1 MKALGGTDVPVPEVL
16 VLCSDDSVIGT
27 PFYVM
32 RYVRGRMFLNPRL
45 PDMSSKERSQIY
57 NEMARVMAAIHS
69 VDLEKAGL
77 TSYGPMKGY
86 IQRQV
91 TRWSSQYEKT
101 KTHDIAAMD
110 KVSKWLAESAPKQE
124 DISLIHGDFRLDN
137 MIWHPTEPRVLAVL
151 DWELSTIGN
160 PTSDVAYNCMPYLMP
175 DIGRDSSAYSGFG
188 PSFEWQAS
196 GIPDLSTYLSWYYQ
210 HKSCPPIENFRY
222 FQVFSVFRAA
232 AILQG
237 VFKRSQ
243 LGNASSADAS
253 RVGAYAE
260 HLANLAWEIATV
272 DVSPTD
278 AVTSTHLAE
287 GSASSR
293 MPPVQMSTSA
303 ATSSTS
309 GTARG
314 NISQKAHPA
323 ESSPSSSS
331 FSFSSSQSSSS
342 ASSVSNLSQQK
353 QRHSSSHSSS
363 SSSPRDASGD
373 LEGMFHFS
381 QKYYDLKAKLLKF
394 MEEDVYPRE
403 KEFDEFEHSLGSDH
417 TQWKPIP
424 FMEEL
429 KSKAKSLGLWNLWI
443 PAPAPEGAGLTNLEY
458 APLCAILGRSPML
471 GPTATNCAAPDTGNM
486 EVLLKYGSDEQK
498 KKWLEPLLN
507 GEIRSAF
514 AMTEP
519 AVASSD
525 ATNISTSIVREGDE
539 YVVNGRKWWT
549 SGAGR
554 TDCKVLI
561 VMGKTNPSA
570 PVHRQQSMILV
581 PLDAPGVKVV
591 RALPIFGYYDAPE
604 GHMEVVFENVRVPA
618 SNLLLGEGRGFEIAQ
633 GRLGPG
639 RIHHCMR
646 LIGIAERCLE
656 SGTKRALSRTAFR
669 KPIALHGMA
678 MRNIAMSRI
687 EIEQCRL
694 LTYKAAYAM
703 DTVGNKVAKD
713 LIAMIK
719 ITAPTMAC
727 TVIDRVIQ
735 LYGAAGLSNDHFVAR
750 AYANCRTLRLADGP
764 DEVHIEQLAK
774 LELLKYRQPSAK
786 L

>member
-1 MKALGGTDVPVPEVL
+1 MEREYAVMKALGGTDVPVPEVL
-16 VLCSDDSVIGT
+16 VLCPSEEVLGT

-32 RYVRGRMFLNPRL
+32 RYVRGRMFPNPRL
-45 PDMSSKERSQIY
+45 PGMSSKERGAIY

-69 VDLEKAGL
+69 VDLNKAGL
-77 TSYGPMKGY
+77 TAYGPMKGY
-86 IQRQV
+86 LQRQV
-91 TRWSSQYEKT
+91 ARWSQQYEKT
-101 KTHDIAAMD
+101 KTHEIIAMD
-110 KVSKWLAESAPKQE
+110 KVAKWLNENLPKTE
-124 DISLIHGDFRLDN
+124 EISLIHGDFRLDN

-160 PTSDVAYNCMPYLMP
+160 PYSDVAYNGMPYLLP
-175 DIGRDSSAYSGFG
+175 DIGRESSAYNGFG
-188 PSFEWQAS
+188 SDFDWQLS
-196 GIPDLSTYLSWYYQ
+196 GIPDLGTYLSWYYQ
-210 HKSCPPIENFRY
+210 HRSCPPIENFRY
-222 FQVFSVFRAA
+222 FQVFSVYRAA

-260 HLANLAWEIATV
+260 HLANLAWEIATI
-272 DVSPTD
+272 DVALSEG
-278 AVTSTHLAE
+278 VTAATL
-287 GSASSR
+287 ASSSTPR
-293 MPPVQMSTSA
+293 NPPMQMSTTTSSQPSKQAAESKSKSA
-303 ATSSTS
+303 ASS
-309 GTARG
+309 
-314 NISQKAHPA
+314 
-323 ESSPSSSS
+323 
-331 FSFSSSQSSSS
+331 SSSS
-342 ASSVSNLSQQK
+342 ASG
-353 QRHSSSHSSS
+353 
-363 SSSPRDASGD
+363 ATSGD
-373 LEGMFHFS
+373 LEDMFKFS
-381 QKYYDLKAKLLKF
+381 PKYYELKQKLLKF
-394 MEEDVYPRE
+394 MEDEVYPRE
-403 KEFDEFEHSLGSDH
+403 KEFEEFEHALGSDH
-417 TQWKPIP
+417 RQWKQIP

-429 KSKAKSLGLWNLWI
+429 KKKAKALGLWNLWI
-443 PAPAPEGAGLTNLEY
+443 TDSETHGAGLTNLEY

-486 EVLLKYGSDEQK
+486 EVLMRYGTAEQK
-498 KKWLEPLLN
+498 KQWLEPLLK

-519 AVASSD
+519 NVASSD
-525 ATNISTSIVREGDE
+525 ATNISTQIVRDGDS
-539 YVVNGRKWWT
+539 YVITGRKWWT

-554 TDCKVLI
+554 VDCKILI
-561 VMGKTNPSA
+561 VMGKTNPEA

-581 PLDAPGVKVV
+581 PIDTPGVKVI
-591 RALPIFGYYDAPE
+591 RALPVFGYYDAPE
-604 GHMEVVFENVRVPA
+604 GHMEISFEKVRVPA
-618 SNLLLGEGRGFEIAQ
+618 SSLLLGEGRGFEIAQ

-646 LIGIAERCLE
+646 LVGIAERCLE
-656 SGTKRALSRTAFR
+656 MGTERALKRTAFR

-678 MRNIAMSRI
+678 MKSIATSRI

-727 TVIDRVIQ
+727 NVIDRVIQ
-735 LYGAAGLSNDHFVAR
+735 LYGAAGVSNDQFVAR

-774 LELLKYRQPSAK
+774 LEYLKYRNKLAPAK

>member
-1 MKALGGTDVPVPEVL
+1 MKALGPTDVPVPEVL
-16 VLCSDDSVIGT
+16 VLCQDEAVIGT

-45 PDMSSKERSQIY
+45 PNMSSKERSAIY

-69 VDLEKAGL
+69 VDLERAGL

-91 TRWSSQYEKT
+91 TRWASQYEKT
-101 KTHDIAAMD
+101 KTHEIAAMD
-110 KVSKWLAESAPKQE
+110 KVAKWLAETGPKQE
-124 DISLIHGDFRLDN
+124 EVSLIHGDFRLDN
-137 MIWHPTEPRVLAVL
+137 MIWHPTEARVLAVL

-160 PTSDVAYNCMPYLMP
+160 PYSDVAYNCMPYLLP
-175 DIGRDSSAYSGFG
+175 DIGRDASAYSGFG
-188 PSFEWQAS
+188 ATFNWAAA
-196 GIPDLSTYLSWYYQ
+196 GVPDLGTYLSWYYQ
-210 HKSCPPIENFRY
+210 HKSCPPIEHFRF
-222 FQVFSVFRAA
+222 FQVFSVYRAA

-243 LGNASSADAS
+243 LGNASSSDAS

-260 HLANLAWEIATV
+260 HLANLAWEVATT
-272 DVSPTD
+272 DVSSSEG
-278 AVTSTHLAE
+278 VTSTILAD
-287 GSASSR
+287 ASSSR
-293 MPPVQMSTSA
+293 APSVQM
-303 ATSSTS
+303 ATSSANTS
-309 GTARG
+309 NSGAR
-314 NISQKAHPA
+314 
-323 ESSPSSSS
+323 
-331 FSFSSSQSSSS
+331 
-342 ASSVSNLSQQK
+342 
-353 QRHSSSHSSS
+353 SSS
-363 SSSPRDASGD
+363 SSNSKDVSSAVAESGD
-373 LEGMFHFS
+373 LESMFPFS
-381 QKYYDLKAKLLKF
+381 QKYYDLKTKLLKF
-394 MEEDVYPRE
+394 MDEEVYPRE
-403 KEFDEFEHSLGSDH
+403 KEFDEFEHSLGADH
-417 TQWKPIP
+417 TQWKAIP
-424 FMEEL
+424 FMEDL
-429 KSKAKSLGLWNLWI
+429 KAKAKALGLWNLWI

-486 EVLLKYGSDEQK
+486 EVLMKYGSDEQK
-498 KKWLEPLLN
+498 KQWLEPLLN

-525 ATNISTSIVREGDE
+525 ATNISTQITRDGDD

-554 TDCKVLI
+554 TDCKILI

-570 PVHRQQSMILV
+570 PTHRQQSMILV
-581 PLDAPGVKVV
+581 PIDTPGVTVL
-591 RALPIFGYYDAPE
+591 RPLPIFGYYDAPE

-646 LIGIAERCLE
+646 LVGIAERCLE
-656 SGTKRALSRTAFR
+656 SGVQRALSRTAFR

-678 MRNIAMSRI
+678 MRSIALSRI

-719 ITAPTMAC
+719 ITAPNMAC

-735 LYGAAGLSNDHFVAR
+735 LYGAAGLSNDYFIAK

-774 LELLKYRQPSAK
+774 LEFLKYRKPAAK

>member
-16 VLCSDDSVIGT
+16 ALCLDDAVIGT

-32 RYVRGRMFLNPRL
+32 RYVRGRMFMNPRC
-45 PDMSSKERSQIY
+45 PDMSSKERSAIY

-91 TRWSSQYEKT
+91 TRWASQYEKT
-101 KTHDIAAMD
+101 KTHEIAAMD
-110 KVSKWLAESAPKQE
+110 KVARWLTELTPKQE
-124 DISLIHGDFRLDN
+124 EISLIHGDFRLDN
-137 MIWHPTEPRVLAVL
+137 MIWHPTEARVLAVL

-160 PTSDVAYNCMPYLMP
+160 PYSDVAYNCMPYLLP
-175 DIGRDSSAYSGFG
+175 DIGRDASAYSGFG
-188 PSFEWQAS
+188 ASFDWNAS
-196 GIPDLSTYLSWYYQ
+196 GIPDLTTYLSWYYQ
-210 HKSCPPIENFRY
+210 HKSCPPIEKFRF
-222 FQVFSVFRAA
+222 FQVFSVYRAA

-243 LGNASSADAS
+243 LGNASSSDAS

-272 DVSPTD
+272 DVSSSEG
-278 AVTSTHLAE
+278 VTSALLAD
-287 GSASSR
+287 ASSSHG
-293 MPPVQMSTSA
+293 PSVQM
-303 ATSSTS
+303 ATSSAT
-309 GTARG
+309 
-314 NISQKAHPA
+314 ISSIPNRFNASKTT
-323 ESSPSSSS
+323 EETSSSTT
-331 FSFSSSQSSSS
+331 SS
-342 ASSVSNLSQQK
+342 ASNL
-353 QRHSSSHSSS
+353 
-363 SSSPRDASGD
+363 SGD
-373 LEGMFHFS
+373 LDGMFPFS
-381 QKYYDLKAKLLKF
+381 QKFYDLKAKLLKF
-394 MEEDVYPRE
+394 MDEEIYPRE
-403 KEFDEFEHSLGSDH
+403 KEFDEFEHTLGADH
-417 TQWKPIP
+417 TQWKAIP

-429 KSKAKSLGLWNLWI
+429 KTKAKALGLWNLWI

-458 APLCAILGRSPML
+458 APLCAILGRSVML

-486 EVLLKYGSDEQK
+486 EVLMKYGSDEQK
-498 KKWLEPLLN
+498 KKWLEPLLS

-525 ATNISTSIVREGDE
+525 ATNISTQIVRDGDD

-554 TDCKVLI
+554 TDCKILI

-570 PVHRQQSMILV
+570 PAHRQQSMILV
-581 PLDAPGVKVV
+581 PIDAPGVKII
-591 RALPIFGYYDAPE
+591 RPLPIFGYYDAPE
-604 GHMEVVFENVRVPA
+604 GHMEVLFENVRVPA

-646 LIGIAERCLE
+646 LVGIAERCLE
-656 SGTKRALSRTAFR
+656 AGTQRALSRTAFR

-678 MRNIAMSRI
+678 MRSIALSRI

-713 LIAMIK
+713 LISMIK

-735 LYGAAGLSNDHFVAR
+735 LYGAAGLSDDHFIAR

-774 LELLKYRQPSAK
+774 LELLKYRKPAAK